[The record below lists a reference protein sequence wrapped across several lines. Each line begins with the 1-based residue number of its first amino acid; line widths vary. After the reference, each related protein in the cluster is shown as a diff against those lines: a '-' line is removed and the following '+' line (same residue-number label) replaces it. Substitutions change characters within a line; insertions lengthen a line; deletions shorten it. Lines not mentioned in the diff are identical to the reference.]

1 MPVYVPMNGIRKKE
15 NVYIYNG
22 ILTIN
27 KTEIFIHVRKWTEIK
42 NIIFDDR
49 KVTQKDTRNYHLP
62 MRPKK

>member
-1 MPVYVPMNGIRKKE
+1 MELEKE

-27 KTEIFIHVRKWTEIK
+27 KKEIFIDVRKWTEIK

-49 KVTQKDTRNYHLP
+49 KETQKYTCKYHLLTL
-62 MRPKK
+62 